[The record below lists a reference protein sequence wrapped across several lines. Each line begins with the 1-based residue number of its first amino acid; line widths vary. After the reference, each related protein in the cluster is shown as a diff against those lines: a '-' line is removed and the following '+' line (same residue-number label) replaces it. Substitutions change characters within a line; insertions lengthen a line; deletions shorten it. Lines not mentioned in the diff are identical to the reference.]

1 MIIEHQA
8 ERGVDGTVHA
18 ASLTGREVVV
28 GFDGS
33 PPSASAVRWAATEAV
48 RLGAPLR
55 VVYAADDAGLPR
67 WGLRTAAG
75 APDLAT
81 MSGRMAARGAELAR
95 SVEPGIAVHAVG
107 AIGGAAAQL
116 VAESAEASL
125 VVVGRRPRGSFQP
138 GVLGSVSFAVAM
150 HARCPVVVVQE
161 DGERHPGD
169 NGSPV
174 VVGVDGSRQS
184 QAALTLAAEFAHAW
198 HAPLHVVSAWQV
210 PVREP
215 WSELFGGG
223 PDFADVAEAAE
234 AAAREEVG
242 IAVDRLVREHPE
254 LEVSGRVL
262 EGPAVD
268 ALVQAS
274 AGAGLLVVG
283 SRGHGG
289 FAGMM
294 LGSVSHAVLRGAQS
308 PVAVVRR
315 GAF

>member
-1 MIIEHQA
+1 MIIGHQA
-8 ERGVDGTVHA
+8 ERGVDGTVRA
-18 ASLTGREVVV
+18 ASLTGHEVVV

-33 PPSASAVRWAATEAV
+33 PPSEAAVRWAATEAV

-55 VVYAADDAGLPR
+55 VVYAADDAAVPR
-67 WGLRTAAG
+67 WRPRDPART
-75 APDLAT
+75 PDLVT
-81 MSGRMAARGAELAR
+81 LSGRLAARGADLAR
-95 SVEPGIAVHAVG
+95 SVEPELAVHGVG
-107 AIGGAAAQL
+107 AVGGAAAQL

-125 VVVGRRPRGSFQP
+125 VVVGRRPRGGFQA

-161 DGERHPGD
+161 GGERHPAVVGA
-169 NGSPV
+169 PV

-184 QAALTLAAEFAHAW
+184 QAALMLGAEFARAW
-198 HAPLHVVSAWQV
+198 QAPLQVVSAWQV

-215 WSELFGGG
+215 WSELLGAG
-223 PDFADVAEAAE
+223 PDFADIAQAAE
-234 AAAREEVG
+234 AGAREEV
-242 IAVDRLVREHPE
+242 AAALDLLACDHPG
-254 LEVSGRVL
+254 LDVSGRVL

-268 ALVQAS
+268 ALVQVS
-274 AGAGLLVVG
+274 AQAGLLVVG

-315 GAF
+315 GSF